1 MFSRSNKRLLKRH
14 LHHYNEIRKD
24 VDTIE
29 TTVHS
34 VNTDME
40 GVIND
45 MNNSTIS
52 LQTLETD
59 IQTVATDV
67 ILLDDSL
74 NTMTTKLTDI
84 ETKSQYQDLLPVSE
98 TERLYETNT
107 NTLMYLNEDR
117 TLGLRF
123 KVNAFTDITL
133 TKVMIPTRY
142 IGNYTQT
149 SRTIRLWDDNDTL
162 LYTGSMTV
170 MVSDGDNFALTI
182 NHTLLKDTFYKI
194 GVDLLDAHPPEYGS
208 DRFCEIAPVLNPST
222 STYINSI
229 TNRYSTSGHGV
240 LDPMV
245 WYLNPRHILN
255 LEFEK
260 TEDTV
265 RFTKPLNMNMN
276 PIVNCNVIYDNVL
289 SPNVPQ
295 TSYIAR
301 CFRTDDTTLKLGDL
315 VEFGATLKVRKS
327 VHNDMSRAVLGVFI
341 GYNNNIDTCLVGMPT
356 SVMRV
361 HLEPNSSISIGDSI
375 TKSNLVDG
383 CCVRG
388 ITNGV
393 LGISMNNVVSAGQ
406 DVLIQCLLK

>member
-14 LHHYNEIRKD
+14 LHHFNEIRKD

-142 IGNYTQT
+142 IGN
-149 SRTIRLWDDNDTL
+149 
-162 LYTGSMTV
+162 
-170 MVSDGDNFALTI
+170 
-182 NHTLLKDTFYKI
+182 
-194 GVDLLDAHPPEYGS
+194 
-208 DRFCEIAPVLNPST
+208 
-222 STYINSI
+222 
-229 TNRYSTSGHGV
+229 
-240 LDPMV
+240 
-245 WYLNPRHILN
+245 
-255 LEFEK
+255 
-260 TEDTV
+260 
-265 RFTKPLNMNMN
+265 
-276 PIVNCNVIYDNVL
+276 
-289 SPNVPQ
+289 
-295 TSYIAR
+295 
-301 CFRTDDTTLKLGDL
+301 
-315 VEFGATLKVRKS
+315 
-327 VHNDMSRAVLGVFI
+327 
-341 GYNNNIDTCLVGMPT
+341 
-356 SVMRV
+356 
-361 HLEPNSSISIGDSI
+361 
-375 TKSNLVDG
+375 
-383 CCVRG
+383 
-388 ITNGV
+388 
-393 LGISMNNVVSAGQ
+393 
-406 DVLIQCLLK
+406 